1 MKRRFRLTGFARF
14 FFVMLFIVPVAY
26 FGAAYY
32 NGEDGLQNL
41 KNLLGIDKGNTTAET
56 KRNTA
61 PSSNGYKNAS
71 DADWQELKRR
81 VENLEKENRDLKVK
95 IRDLDLELKAAKMQ
109 LDRARSGGK

>member
-14 FFVMLFIVPVAY
+14 FFVMLFIVPLAY

-41 KNLLGIDKGNTTAET
+41 KNLLGIDKGNTTVET

-61 PSSNGYKNAS
+61 PSSNDYKNAS
-71 DADWQELKRR
+71 DADWQELERR
-81 VENLEKENRDLKVK
+81 VETLEKENRDLKVK
-95 IRDLDLELKAAKMQ
+95 IRDLDLELKAAKLQ